1 MPVDLWNGLIV
12 FPLINAL
19 VFLHQLLRD
28 FGLAIVF
35 LTLALRFALYP
46 LFLTQLR
53 SQRIMQE
60 LQPAVAELRRK
71 YKGDRQKFAEEQMRL
86 YRERGHNPAAGCLPL
101 LVQFPILIGLWSAL
115 QQVGCGL
122 GPPPDCPGLAHE
134 ELQKILYPF
143 VPNPVPENGQLDATA
158 YWLPWVTN
166 GLAKPEPDPWKIL
179 AVLAGLT
186 QFVASLMTLPAKQQ
200 ATDDPMQ
207 RSMQMMV
214 YYLPL
219 ITVFFAWS
227 LPAGLALY
235 WVTSTLFQIAQQY
248 LVSGWGK
255 LAVFLPFLRRLP
267 SPAERRNQTEPT
279 NPVEPK
285 VEAKA
290 TKEHPT
296 YEGAANG
303 EPVEGRRRRRKRRG
317 RR

>member
-1 MPVDLWNGLIV
+1 MPVELWNALIV

-19 VFLHQLLRD
+19 VLLHDLLRD

-60 LQPAVAELRRK
+60 LQPAVAEIRRK
-71 YKGDRQKFAEEQMRL
+71 YKGDRQKFAEEQMKL
-86 YRERGHNPAAGCLPL
+86 YRERGYNPAAGCLPL
-101 LVQFPILIGLWSAL
+101 LLQFPILIGLWSAL
-115 QQVGCGL
+115 QQVGCGI
-122 GPPPDCPGLAHE
+122 GPPPDCPGLIHGD
-134 ELQKILYPF
+134 LQKILYPF
-143 VPNPVPENGQLDATA
+143 VDNPVPVDGQFRDIAKVG
-158 YWLPWVTN
+158 WLPWVTE
-166 GLAKPEPDPWKIL
+166 GLTRPEPEPWKIL
-179 AVLAGLT
+179 AVLAGIT
-186 QFVASLMTLPAKQQ
+186 QLVASLMTLPARQQ

-255 LAVFLPFLRRLP
+255 LAVFLPFLRYVP
-267 SPAERRNQTEPT
+267 SPADRGKTPEPAK
-279 NPVEPK
+279 VLEPK
-285 VEAKA
+285 VEAK
-290 TKEHPT
+290 KEQRT

-303 EPVEGRRRRRKRRG
+303 EPVEGRRRRRRRG